1 MYLGLSG
8 DRSMVPNLLE
18 IPRST
23 MYNFYSGCLHA
34 MKMNDDPLISAS

>member
-1 MYLGLSG
+1 MYLALSG

-23 MYNFYSGCLHA
+23 MHNFYNGCLDA
-34 MKMNDDPLISAS
+34 MKMNDHPLISAS